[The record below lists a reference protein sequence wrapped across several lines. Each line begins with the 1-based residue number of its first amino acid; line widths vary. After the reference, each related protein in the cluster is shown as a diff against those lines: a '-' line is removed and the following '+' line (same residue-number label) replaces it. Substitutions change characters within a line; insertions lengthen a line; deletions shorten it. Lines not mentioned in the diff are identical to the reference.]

1 MASRTRTTHT
11 EDMLPEYDFSGG
23 ERGKYLARYQ
33 EGTNVVLLDPDVA
46 AAFPDAAAVNRTLR
60 LLVSV
65 ARTQVPAS
73 QEAVRAKRSQRRV
86 VAKATKRT
94 SARRRTSGQ

>member
-1 MASRTRTTHT
+1 
-11 EDMLPEYDFSGG
+11 MLPEYDFSGG

-46 AAFPDAAAVNRTLR
+46 VAFPDAATVNRTLR

-65 ARTQVPAS
+65 ARTQVPAPPPATRS
-73 QEAVRAKRSQRRV
+73 NRQQRTTAAKPLEGAS
-86 VAKATKRT
+86 K
-94 SARRRTSGQ
+94 RRRTSGR